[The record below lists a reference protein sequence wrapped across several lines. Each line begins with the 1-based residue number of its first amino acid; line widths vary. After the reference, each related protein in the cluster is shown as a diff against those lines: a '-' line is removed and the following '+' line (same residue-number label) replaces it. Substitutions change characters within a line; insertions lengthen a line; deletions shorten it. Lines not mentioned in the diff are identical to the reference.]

1 MPRATNFLLYFVCFL
16 FLPLSCNKTEKTAVQ
31 KSEIVQIAFDG
42 QPRKIMINLID
53 YQSPFTILL
62 EAGGGQD
69 SKAWSTI
76 QDSIAE
82 ATKMNVISY
91 DRLGWGESELG
102 PENLLPQDEMKI
114 LNDLLITLKMNTNL
128 VLVGHSYGGLLIH
141 LYSMLHPEAVKGM
154 LLIDPMN
161 TRFVEKFGLERLK
174 ATFPRIENPKT
185 KMEKAMSRL
194 QNQFSSV
201 VEIMKGKEL
210 IKDIPVVLISV
221 GSPPLDDTVEDI
233 NSWKTSHEEMVSF
246 SNQHKLAYL
255 KENTHNVV
263 QENPKEIVKQ
273 LLFIVDSVR

>member
-1 MPRATNFLLYFVCFL
+1 MPKVSNFLLYFVWFL
-16 FLPLSCNKTEKTAVQ
+16 FLLVSCSNTEKQTTQ
-31 KSEIVQIAFDG
+31 KSTTVQIVSDG

-102 PENLLPQDEMKI
+102 PENLTPQDEMKI
-114 LNDLLITLKMNTNL
+114 LNELLSNLKINNNL
-128 VLVGHSYGGLLIH
+128 VLVGHSYGGLLIQ
-141 LYSMLHPEAVKGM
+141 LYSMLYPEAVKGM

-161 TRFVEKFGLERLK
+161 TRFVEKFGLERLQSTIPK
-174 ATFPRIENPKT
+174 IEHPKT
-185 KMEKAMSRL
+185 KTEKAISRL
-194 QNQFSSV
+194 RDQFSSV
-201 VEIMKGKEL
+201 IEMMKGKEL
-210 IKDIPVVLISV
+210 IKDIPVILISV
-221 GSPPLDDTVEDI
+221 GSPPYDDTVEDI
-233 NSWKTSHEEMVSF
+233 NSWKTSHEEMISL
-246 SNQHKLAYL
+246 SDQHQLVYF

-263 QENPKEIVKQ
+263 QESPKEIVKQ
-273 LLFIVDSVR
+273 LLLVIDSVR